1 MLYDKPIFKAT
12 GDEYLLMTIGTGMGI
27 DVNSRV
33 IEFNNRLKIAIEDF
47 ELDGIIDTIP
57 GWCSIVVYYD
67 FIAISYVELQGF
79 LLDIYESMGEIITI
93 KSRIIEIPVLYGTP
107 ENGEKWGP
115 DLKAAAQLSK
125 MTVDEA
131 VEVHTGCNFWVG
143 LVSFIPGLPFTRP
156 LNKKGPVLK
165 SKAYQF
171 SRTYTP
177 EGYIGLGG
185 VCTAWY
191 TVASE
196 GGYSLIGYM
205 PVPGYDP
212 LQQLPDFVENPI
224 LVKPGD
230 MVRYVSI
237 NRDEFDD
244 IRQQVREHTYC
255 FKITETEFDLK
266 AYLEEDSNG

>member
-1 MLYDKPIFKAT
+1 MLYESPVYKAT

-33 IEFNNRLKIAIEDF
+33 IELNNRLRKAIEDC
-47 ELDGIIDTIP
+47 LIDGIIDTIP
-57 GWCSIVVYYD
+57 GWCSIVIYYD
-67 FIAISYVELQGF
+67 FIAISFEELQKI
-79 LLDIYESMGEIITI
+79 LTEIYEEIGEIVTI
-93 KSRIIEIPVLYGTP
+93 KTRIIEIPVLYGTP

-115 DLKAAAQLSK
+115 DLKAAAKLSGL
-125 MTVDEA
+125 TVPEA
-131 VEVHTGCNFWVG
+131 VAVHTGCNFWVG

-177 EGYIGLGG
+177 EGFIGLGG

-191 TVASE
+191 TVPSE
-196 GGYSLIGYM
+196 GGYAMIGYM

-212 LQQLPDFVENPI
+212 LQQLPDFGEKPI
-224 LVKPGD
+224 LAKPGD
-230 MVRYVSI
+230 LVRYVSI
-237 NRDEFDD
+237 NRDEFDE

-255 FKITETEFDLK
+255 FKITETKFNLK
-266 AYLEEDSNG
+266 AYIEEDSNG